1 MGNKTT
7 FIVADCDKFSIL
19 LLEEI
24 IQSLILQED
33 EYQVMSTCSGKEV
46 IRHCHEQ
53 NVCMI
58 LTEIKL
64 IDMNGWEL
72 NRQIKKKYPWI
83 PVILQTATVT
93 NDLHKK
99 VEKEGFNDYI
109 TKPIDLKKMVT
120 KINKALEVK
129 VLNDT
134 R

>member
-1 MGNKTT
+1 
-7 FIVADCDKFSIL
+7 
-19 LLEEI
+19 
-24 IQSLILQED
+24 
-33 EYQVMSTCSGKEV
+33 
-46 IRHCHEQ
+46 
-53 NVCMI
+53 MI